1 MREQQKAFFSSRQFG
16 FISPENGFQDT
27 QSQTGTGRFNRTTSQ
42 LRGVG
47 GVSDTASARNLGGAD
62 TTSSFYEKERR
73 AIEKIKQQQK
83 RDIENM
89 LESELIK
96 QSIELK
102 AQEKVK
108 KMAMK
113 QALLQEEI
121 KQKQRQREL
130 HRIQEEQLKAEREES
145 EARAIQARHEQL

>member
-1 MREQQKAFFSSRQFG
+1 MKGMGAA
-16 FISPENGFQDT
+16 
-27 QSQTGTGRFNRTTSQ
+27 
-42 LRGVG
+42 
-47 GVSDTASARNLGGAD
+47 SDTASARNLGGAE
-62 TTSSFYEKERR
+62 TTTSFYEKERR

-108 KMAMK
+108 KMALK
-113 QALLQEEI
+113 QALMQEEI

-130 HRIQEEQLKAEREES
+130 HRIQEETLKAEREES
-145 EARAIQARHEQL
+145 EARAV